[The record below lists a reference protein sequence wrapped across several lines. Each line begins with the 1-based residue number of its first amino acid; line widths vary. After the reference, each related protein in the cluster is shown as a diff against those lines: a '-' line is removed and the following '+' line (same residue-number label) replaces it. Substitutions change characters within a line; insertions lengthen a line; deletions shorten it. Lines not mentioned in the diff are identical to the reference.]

1 MTEEQIHVDK
11 HRQRM
16 TVSSNAWQYA
26 VRILFG
32 KMTGFHH
39 FRSDKI
45 RGAHHVG
52 RILSRDNQAVYVND
66 AGMSHFWIDK
76 HVFIA

>member
-16 TVSSNAWQYA
+16 TVSRNAWQYA

-32 KMTGFHH
+32 KMAGFHH

-45 RGAHHVG
+45 RGAHDVG

-76 HVFIA
+76 HVFIG